1 MIGPGAF
8 TVFVLG
14 MRHGADPDHL
24 AAIDNV
30 TRNAYVKTPRLSRF
44 VGTLFAGGHT
54 VMVLAISGL
63 VGLLGTRL
71 GAHGA
76 TIERIG
82 TWISIVVLLAVAAM
96 NLRALRSGSMRVAGA
111 KTRLLPR
118 GLREGSSALL
128 AIPIGLLF
136 GFGFET
142 SSQIAAYAVAFGADA
157 GFAGALIVGG
167 MFSAGMICTD
177 TLDSLLV
184 HRLISYRSDRLPAL
198 MRTWIASVTMLA
210 VVVAAYETAQVLG
223 WRSPVSDLGLSATL
237 VAALILV
244 FAYVFVSTRSSTLRA
259 APVRP
264 PLVEERRQ
272 AFAEIAAAVAGAD
285 EVLVVGQRRRG
296 A

>member
-1 MIGPGAF
+1 VIGPGAF

-76 TIERIG
+76 TIERVG
-82 TWISIVVLLAVAAM
+82 TWLSILVLLAIAAL
-96 NLRALRSGSMRVAGA
+96 NLHALLRGSKRVAGA

-118 GLREGSSALL
+118 ALRDGSSALL
-128 AIPIGLLF
+128 AIPIGFLF

-142 SSQIAAYAVAFGADA
+142 SSQVFAYGLAFAADA
-157 GFAGALIVGG
+157 GFAGALFVGA

-184 HRLISYRSDRLPAL
+184 HRLISYRADRLPGL
-198 MRTWIASVTMLA
+198 MRTWIAAVTILA
-210 VVVAAYETAQVLG
+210 VVVAAYQLAQVLG
-223 WRSPVSDLGLSATL
+223 WHSPLSDLGLSALL
-237 VAALILV
+237 VTALIVV
-244 FAYVFVSTRSSTLRA
+244 FAYIFVRTRSSA
-259 APVRP
+259 VGYE
-264 PLVEERRQ
+264 PLQRGGR
-272 AFAEIAAAVAGAD
+272 FSRNAVTPSRKSS
-285 EVLVVGQRRRG
+285 LP
-296 A
+296 

>member
-30 TRNAYVKTPRLSRF
+30 TRNAYVKTPLLSRF
-44 VGTLFAGGHT
+44 VGTFFAGGHT
-54 VMVLAISGL
+54 VMVLAISVL
-63 VGLLGTRL
+63 VGLLGTRFA
-71 GAHGA
+71 AHGE

-96 NLRALRSGSMRVAGA
+96 NVRTLRAGGTRVAGA

-118 GLREGSSALL
+118 ALRDGSSALV

-142 SSQIAAYAVAFGADA
+142 SSQLAAYALAFGVDA
-157 GFAGALIVGG
+157 GIGGALVIGG

-177 TLDSLLV
+177 TLDSVLV

-198 MRTWIASVTMLA
+198 MRVWIASVTILA
-210 VVVAAYETAQVLG
+210 VVVALYETAQVLG
-223 WRSPVSDLGLSATL
+223 WRSPVSDLAVSGVL
-237 VAALILV
+237 VAALIAV
-244 FAYVFVSTRSSTLRA
+244 FAYVFVRTR
-259 APVRP
+259 RP
-264 PLVEERRQ
+264 GAQ
-272 AFAEIAAAVAGAD
+272 AAALAPTD
-285 EVLVVGQRRRG
+285 VL
-296 A
+296 